1 MIELLKEFKD
11 CFAWDYDE
19 MPGLS
24 RDLVELQLP
33 IKEDRKPV
41 KQLPRRFHPDVL
53 AKIKE
58 EIERLLQCKFIRA
71 AKYVEWLANVVPV
84 IKKNCKMRVCIDFRD
99 LNAATPKD
107 EYHMPIAKMMVD
119 SAAGHEYLSLL
130 DGYSGYNQ
138 IFIAKE
144 DVSKTAVYIDDIVV
158 KSPSRDEHLSHLRKS
173 FEKMRIHGLKMN
185 PLKCAFG
192 VIAGDFLGFVV
203 HKKGIEIN
211 KNKAKVI
218 LDTSPPTSKKQLQS
232 LLGKVNFLRR
242 FIANLSDK
250 NKLFSSL
257 LRLKRED
264 IFRWE
269 AEHQKAFDELKTYLA
284 NPPVMIPPI
293 KGKPMRL
300 YISATDETI
309 GSMLAQ
315 EDEDGIERAI
325 FYLSRVLNDAETRY
339 TMIEKLSL
347 TEYSL
352 TYAPL
357 KAIKGQA
364 VADFLAD
371 HTLPEEIAYVGL
383 QPWKLF
389 FDGSSHKEGSGIG
402 MFIVSP
408 QGIPTKFMFR
418 IRESCSN
425 NEAEYEALVSGLE
438 ILLALG
444 AKNVE
449 VKGDSELVVK
459 QLTKEYKCVSENL
472 AKYYVK
478 AMSFL
483 ANFDQAGISYIP
495 RVSNQEANELAK
507 IASGYMIDKLKLKE
521 LIRIKE
527 KLSPLDLDVMAID
540 NLTPNDW
547 RKPIV
552 EYLQNPVGSTNRKV
566 MYRALSYTI
575 IDNELFKKNVDDTLL
590 KCLSEDDAFIAIA
603 SNTQEAVKIVRNIQE
618 SNMCQLANPTFKPW
632 PFRGWAIDL
641 IGEIHPASSRQ
652 HRYIIV
658 AIDYFT
664 KWVEA
669 IPLQSVTQETVIEF
683 IQNHIVYRF
692 GLPESLTTD
701 QGTVFVGR
709 KVADFAE
716 SWGIKLLTSTPYYA
730 QEFTKGSDRNNTFSN
745 GLWPRSRATRRNELV
760 NLDEE
765 RILAL
770 DVLTRQKD
778 RIAKAYN
785 KKVRNRSFVT
795 GDYVWKVILPMD
807 KKDRAYGKW
816 APNWEG
822 SFKVEKALSN
832 NAYMIKELS
841 NQRQCVMINGKYL
854 KAYKPMLHEIKI
866 E

>member
-1 MIELLKEFKD
+1 MAKSMAVKEGKFQVIVSPVEMLSRNEEDNACGNELGKEAKEDMCDSRLDCIYDDGPLGFEKPLVDATKMEAQDPLEEVDLGDGSKKMPTYISSLIDPELKGRMIELLKEFRD

-24 RDLVELQLP
+24 RNLVELQLP

-53 AKIKE
+53 VKIKE
-58 EIERLLQCKFIRA
+58 EIERLLRCKFIRA

-84 IKKNCKMRVCIDFRD
+84 IKKNGKMRVCIDFRD

-107 EYHMPIAKMMVD
+107 EYHMPIAEMM
-119 SAAGHEYLSLL
+119 
-130 DGYSGYNQ
+130 
-138 IFIAKE
+138 
-144 DVSKTAVYIDDIVV
+144 VYIDGIVV

-173 FEKMRIHGLKMN
+173 FERMRIHGLKMN

-203 HKKGIEIN
+203 HKKDIEIN
-211 KNKAKVI
+211 KNKAKAI

-250 NKLFSSL
+250 TKPFSSL

-264 IFRWE
+264 TFRWE

-309 GSMLAQ
+309 GSLLAQ

-389 FDGSSHKEGSGIG
+389 FDGSSHREGSGIG
-402 MFIVSP
+402 MLIVSP

-418 IRESCSN
+418 MRESCSN

-438 ILLALG
+438 VLLALG

-449 VKGDSELVVK
+449 IKGDSELVVK

-478 AMSFL
+478 AMSLL

-495 RVSNQEANELAK
+495 RLSNQEANELAQ
-507 IASGYMIDKLKLKE
+507 IASGYMIDKLKLQE

-527 KLSPLDLDVMAID
+527 KFSPLDLDVMAFD

-547 RKPIV
+547 RNPID
-552 EYLQNPVGSTNRKV
+552 EYLQNPVGSTDRKV
-566 MYRALSYTI
+566 KYRALIYTI
-575 IDNELFKKNVDDTLL
+575 IGNELFKKNVDGTLL
-590 KCLSEDDAFIAIA
+590 KCLNEDDAFIAVSAAHDGLCGAHQAGAKMKWMLFRQGMYWPTIMKDCIEYARGYQDCQKHSGIQHVSA
-603 SNTQEAVKIVRNIQE
+603 SELHSII
-618 SNMCQLANPTFKPW
+618 KP
-632 PFRGWAIDL
+632 
-641 IGEIHPASSRQ
+641 
-652 HRYIIV
+652 
-658 AIDYFT
+658 
-664 KWVEA
+664 
-669 IPLQSVTQETVIEF
+669 
-683 IQNHIVYRF
+683 
-692 GLPESLTTD
+692 
-701 QGTVFVGR
+701 
-709 KVADFAE
+709 
-716 SWGIKLLTSTPYYA
+716 
-730 QEFTKGSDRNNTFSN
+730 
-745 GLWPRSRATRRNELV
+745 
-760 NLDEE
+760 
-765 RILAL
+765 
-770 DVLTRQKD
+770 
-778 RIAKAYN
+778 
-785 KKVRNRSFVT
+785 
-795 GDYVWKVILPMD
+795 
-807 KKDRAYGKW
+807 
-816 APNWEG
+816 
-822 SFKVEKALSN
+822 
-832 NAYMIKELS
+832 
-841 NQRQCVMINGKYL
+841 
-854 KAYKPMLHEIKI
+854 
-866 E
+866 

>member
-1 MIELLKEFKD
+1 MAKSMAVKGKFHVTVSPVEMLSRNEEDNACGNELSKEAKKDMCDSRLDCIYDDGPLGFEKPLVDATKMEAQDPLEEVDLGDGSKKRPTYISSLIDPELKGRMIELLKEFKD

-24 RDLVELQLP
+24 RNLVELQLP

-41 KQLPRRFHPDVL
+41 KHLPRRFHPDVL
-53 AKIKE
+53 VKIKE
-58 EIERLLQCKFIRA
+58 EIERLLRCKFIRA
-71 AKYVEWLANVVPV
+71 DKYVEWLANVVPV
-84 IKKNCKMRVCIDFRD
+84 IKKNGKMRVCIDFRD

-107 EYHMPIAKMMVD
+107 EYHMPIAEMMVD

-144 DVSKTAVYIDDIVV
+144 DVSKTAFRCPDALGTYEWVYIDDIVV

-173 FEKMRIHGLKMN
+173 FERMRIHGLKMN

-211 KNKAKVI
+211 KNKAKAI

-250 NKLFSSL
+250 TKPFSSL

-264 IFRWE
+264 TFRWE

-284 NPPVMIPPI
+284 NPLVMIPPV

-315 EDEDGIERAI
+315 EDEDDIERAI

-364 VADFLAD
+364 VADFPAD

-438 ILLALG
+438 VLLALG

-449 VKGDSELVVK
+449 IKGDSELVVK

-478 AMSFL
+478 AMSLL
-483 ANFDQAGISYIP
+483 ANFDQARISYIP
-495 RVSNQEANELAK
+495 RVSNQEANELAQ
-507 IASGYMIDKLKLKE
+507 IASGYMIDKLKLQE

-527 KLSPLDLDVMAID
+527 KFIPLDLDVMAID

-552 EYLQNPVGSTNRKV
+552 EYLQNPVGSTDRKV
-566 MYRALSYTI
+566 KYRALSYTI
-575 IDNELFKKNVDDTLL
+575 IGNELFKKNVDDTLL
-590 KCLSEDDAFIAIA
+590 KCLSEDDAFIAVSAAHDGLCGAHQAGAKMKWMLFRQGMYWPTIMKDCIEYA
-603 SNTQEAVKIVRNIQE
+603 RG
-618 SNMCQLANPTFKPW
+618 CQ
-632 PFRGWAIDL
+632 DC
-641 IGEIHPASSRQ
+641 
-652 HRYIIV
+652 
-658 AIDYFT
+658 
-664 KWVEA
+664 
-669 IPLQSVTQETVIEF
+669 
-683 IQNHIVYRF
+683 
-692 GLPESLTTD
+692 
-701 QGTVFVGR
+701 
-709 KVADFAE
+709 
-716 SWGIKLLTSTPYYA
+716 
-730 QEFTKGSDRNNTFSN
+730 
-745 GLWPRSRATRRNELV
+745 
-760 NLDEE
+760 
-765 RILAL
+765 
-770 DVLTRQKD
+770 QKH
-778 RIAKAYN
+778 
-785 KKVRNRSFVT
+785 S
-795 GDYVWKVILPMD
+795 
-807 KKDRAYGKW
+807 
-816 APNWEG
+816 
-822 SFKVEKALSN
+822 
-832 NAYMIKELS
+832 
-841 NQRQCVMINGKYL
+841 
-854 KAYKPMLHEIKI
+854 
-866 E
+866 